1 MKQEVPSGYA
11 VVSDTLVPA
20 AGHFAH
26 ELRHDD
32 VLRIVNVEGEQVA
45 DLVLFNL
52 KRLQEKLSPP
62 NSLLLNK
69 GIFPGAGYGLFSD
82 EANLMMTIVAD
93 TSNGVHDMIAGAC
106 SSFTNEVRYQQKNT
120 HNCRDN
126 FASAGAP
133 WGLSWKDMPYPMNVF
148 MNCPIGDKGT
158 FGIEKP
164 VVKAGEYIE
173 FKAEMDLL
181 AIFSNCPQTRNPCNN
196 FKIKPLQAVVY
207 RRK

>member
-1 MKQEVPSGYA
+1 
-11 VVSDTLVPA
+11 
-20 AGHFAH
+20 
-26 ELRHDD
+26 
-32 VLRIVNVEGEQVA
+32 VNVEGEQVA

-93 TSNGVHDMIAGAC
+93 TSDGVHDMIAGAC
-106 SSFTNEVRYQQKNT
+106 SSFTNEVRYQEKNT

-148 MNCPIGDKGT
+148 MNCPIGDNGA